1 MPIAKV
7 HRISAA
13 APDDVSG
20 IEAAIAAGRIDP
32 AGIRA
37 IFGKTEGNGCVNDF
51 SRGFAVQSLQLM
63 LQRHGG
69 TGAGASLVM
78 SGGTE
83 GGMAPHWLVLER
95 GEGDAGTG
103 PALAIGSAHT
113 GDVLPEQIGRLS
125 QVDMVAA
132 GVRSAM
138 REAQIASPADVH
150 FVQVKCPLLTAGP
163 RRRGAGARRRD
174 RHPRHPEIDGPVACG
189 ERARHRRGAG
199 RDRSRTQS
207 PRRPSARTRRCGRR
221 APARR
226 PASS

>member
-1 MPIAKV
+1 MPVAKV

-20 IEAAIAAGRIDP
+20 IEAAIASGRIDP

-63 LQRHGG
+63 LQRHGCKE
-69 TGAGASLVM
+69 TGSACLVM

-83 GGMAPHWLVLER
+83 GAMAPHWLVLER
-95 GEGDAGTG
+95 GEGDGGPG

-113 GDVLPEQIGRLS
+113 ADILPERIGRLA

-132 GVRSAM
+132 GVLSAM
-138 REAQIASPADVH
+138 RDARIAKPD
-150 FVQVKCPLLTAGP
+150 T
-163 RRRGAGARRRD
+163 
-174 RHPRHPEIDGPVACG
+174 
-189 ERARHRRGAG
+189 
-199 RDRSRTQS
+199 
-207 PRRPSARTRRCGRR
+207 
-221 APARR
+221 
-226 PASS
+226 SS

>member
-13 APDDVSG
+13 SPDDVSG

-63 LQRHGG
+63 LERYGSS
-69 TGAGASLVM
+69 GAGACLVM

-95 GEGDAGTG
+95 EETGGAAG
-103 PALAIGSAHT
+103 PALAIGSAQT
-113 GDVLPEQIGRLS
+113 ADSAPEEIGRLA

-132 GVRSAM
+132 GVQSAM
-138 REAQIASPADVH
+138 RDARIANAADVH
-150 FVQVKCPLLTAGP
+150 F
-163 RRRGAGARRRD
+163 
-174 RHPRHPEIDGPVACG
+174 
-189 ERARHRRGAG
+189 
-199 RDRSRTQS
+199 
-207 PRRPSARTRRCGRR
+207 
-221 APARR
+221 
-226 PASS
+226 